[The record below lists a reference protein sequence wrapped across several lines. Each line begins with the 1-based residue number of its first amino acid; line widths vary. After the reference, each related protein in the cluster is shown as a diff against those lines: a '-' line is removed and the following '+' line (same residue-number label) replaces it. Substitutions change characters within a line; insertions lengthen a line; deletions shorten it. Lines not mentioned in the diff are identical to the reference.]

1 MGCGA
6 SGLHLSLPS
15 FGAAVQHFLQ
25 ERRGGRRE
33 AHTAAILSLMGEA
46 QERRRRRGI
55 FPLLLPGARSTD
67 RPTEGG
73 GPGGGR
79 SLVGAARGGEG
90 GGLLLFP

>member
-1 MGCGA
+1 MGWVG
-6 SGLHLSLPS
+6 GLLACISLPS

-25 ERRGGRRE
+25 ERRGKE

-46 QERRRRRGI
+46 QERRRRRRGI
-55 FPLLLPGARSTD
+55 FPLLLPCARPTD

-73 GPGGGR
+73 GPAGGR
-79 SLVGAARGGEG
+79 SLVGAAKGGK